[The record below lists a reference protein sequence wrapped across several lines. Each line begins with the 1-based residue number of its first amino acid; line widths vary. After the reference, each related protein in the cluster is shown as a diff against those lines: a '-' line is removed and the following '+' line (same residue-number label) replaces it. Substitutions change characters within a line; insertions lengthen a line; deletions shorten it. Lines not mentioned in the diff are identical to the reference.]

1 MDAENQMDIFD
12 ILGIEEEWKEHWKD
26 MPEFIQKDLTS
37 EKSIIVHFRNKEDR
51 DTFSKLVEQKIT
63 YKTQSI
69 WFPKA
74 EIEHMMNQRYSK
86 IDENIDLKD

>member
-1 MDAENQMDIFD
+1 MDADNQMDIFD
-12 ILGIEEEWKEHWKD
+12 ILGIEEEWKQHWQD

-37 EKSIIVHFRNKEDR
+37 EKSIIVHFRNKDDR
-51 DTFSKLVEQKIT
+51 DAFSKLVEQKIT

-74 EIEHMMNQRYSK
+74 EIDRIVDKLYINE
-86 IDENIDLKD
+86 

>member
-1 MDAENQMDIFD
+1 
-12 ILGIEEEWKEHWKD
+12 

-37 EKSIIVHFRNKEDR
+37 EKSIIVHFRNKDDR
-51 DTFSKLVEQKIT
+51 DAFSKLVEQKIT

-74 EIEHMMNQRYSK
+74 EIDRIVDKLYINE
-86 IDENIDLKD
+86 

>member
-1 MDAENQMDIFD
+1 MDADNQMDIFD

-51 DTFSKLVEQKIT
+51 DTF
-63 YKTQSI
+63 
-69 WFPKA
+69 
-74 EIEHMMNQRYSK
+74 
-86 IDENIDLKD
+86 